1 MGDGG
6 SGEPELMVTWDH
18 SRREQEGEMDALRWG
33 QMGLCD
39 LVQTEEEGPMDHE
52 VLGWS
57 GTVAP
62 R

>member
-6 SGEPELMVTWDH
+6 PGEHELMVTQDH
-18 SRREQEGEMDALRWG
+18 GSREQEGEMNVLRWG
-33 QMGLCD
+33 QMGWCD

>member
-6 SGEPELMVTWDH
+6 PGEHELMVTWDH
-18 SRREQEGEMDALRWG
+18 GSREQEGEMNALRWG
-33 QMGLCD
+33 QMGWCD
-39 LVQTEEEGPMDHE
+39 LVQTEEEGLMGRK
-52 VLGWS
+52 VLGRL